1 MAERVN
7 NEKWPHHNSP
17 FKSTIAI
24 RKPKS
29 FQSLCHWNSNCR
41 IYPPLVRSRATL
53 RALYT
58 WPRNAHLEHH
68 EPLNVRLHKL
78 APAMGHLPR
87 LRNCPSI
94 FINMIH
100 VKFWAALFF
109 FVRRIGS
116 SVSSST
122 SERHTTPQQIHFPPV
137 RWLFK
142 DIEIDWSISKCPNLG
157 KVAAA
162 SDSVSIRKMS
172 GNEIFFSSQDENP
185 FCGRFLGAYWQ
196 LKAILA
202 TSANAQLLQ
211 ISANGRSSRTVDLW
225 MIFNELDRQMNS

>member
-1 MAERVN
+1 MKKFLNLHFYPWFFLNLKLKLAERVN

-87 LRNCPSI
+87 LRNCPSF
-94 FINMIH
+94 FINMIY

-122 SERHTTPQQIHFPPV
+122 SVWHTTTTADP
-137 RWLFK
+137 
-142 DIEIDWSISKCPNLG
+142 
-157 KVAAA
+157 
-162 SDSVSIRKMS
+162 
-172 GNEIFFSSQDENP
+172 FSS
-185 FCGRFLGAYWQ
+185 GAV
-196 LKAILA
+196 A
-202 TSANAQLLQ
+202 
-211 ISANGRSSRTVDLW
+211 
-225 MIFNELDRQMNS
+225 F